1 LNDVTENLEDCPY
14 SNCLEWIGQRQG
26 ELVDREFIE
35 AYFPD
40 LHGYRLF
47 IDDFLVAQKLT
58 EDLN

>member
-1 LNDVTENLEDCPY
+1 VTENLEDCPY
-14 SNCLEWIGQRQG
+14 SNRLEWIGQRQG

-40 LHGYRLF
+40 LHEYWLF

-58 EDLN
+58 EDLD